1 MVDTPKKVQEA
12 FDELKSIY
20 GQGLEIKI
28 VDNKFYIFYIDDNDK
43 SSEAYIGWIT
53 ANGIVMLADSKN
65 PSFDSKEIKVR
76 NERLKAKNISNNT
89 TSKGDINLLK
99 VMSMNSRLTLNRISE
114 ITGISIHAL
123 EYRIE
128 RLERILGIKYT
139 LELNINNLGFSEYI
153 IFAKLISEKPNLN
166 KVKEVLEK
174 NPRIQLALATKGI
187 YDLVIF
193 CVAENNNVVAEVL
206 DNIRN
211 SEILNDIEAEWYIT
225 PIAGSYGFIPLR
237 KEFFDILKERVWQR
251 KKKGEHPNLSSLMY
265 REYVLLRELNEDSRK
280 SFSSIDKKYNLP
292 TGSAKRAYKDLTNE
306 DGKNVIIRPTLTLTL
321 INKRY
326 DGIIIADIINKEK
339 FVETKHNHRKY
350 IINEPDEI
358 VNRFAYISDMETPD
372 GIFYLFPILK
382 EGDKEKIENEL
393 SETINGVKFN
403 SLIVENVI
411 IGNISYR
418 KFDNLYS
425 GQYLN
430 LVKTNSTPA
439 VERVIYN

>member
-292 TGSAKRAYKDLTNE
+292 AGSAKRAYKDLTNE
-306 DGKNVIIRPTLTLTL
+306 DGKNVIIRPTLTIKEIDKKYDMAVIAVL
-321 INKRY
+321 INYTRFM
-326 DGIIIADIINKEK
+326 K
-339 FVETKHNHRKY
+339 FRDEHHKY
-350 IINEPDEI
+350 IINEPDNFI
-358 VNRFAYISDMETPD
+358 DRFSYICDWRYRMAYFT
-372 GIFYLFPILK
+372 F
-382 EGDKEKIENEL
+382 
-393 SETINGVKFN
+393 
-403 SLIVENVI
+403 SL
-411 IGNISYR
+411 Y
-418 KFDNLYS
+418 
-425 GQYLN
+425 
-430 LVKTNSTPA
+430 
-439 VERVIYN
+439 

>member
-350 IINEPDEI
+350 IINEPDEV

-425 GQYLN
+425 KQYLN
-430 LVKTNSTPA
+430 LVKINSTPA